1 MHISLYRKYRPR
13 FFSEVV
19 GQSAAVGLLRSSF
32 LGGRMGHAYLFSGPR
47 GCGKTTVAR
56 LLAKVV
62 NCTVPAEGEP
72 CGVCESCRAVASGEH
87 LDVMEIDGASNR
99 GIDQIRELKSHVSLA
114 PFMSGRKVYIL
125 DEVHMLTAEAFN
137 ALLKTLEEPPASAL
151 FIFATTEPHKV
162 PVTIRS
168 RCQHIPFHRIST
180 EDIAG
185 QLQAVAGAEG
195 FAADEA
201 ALWEI
206 ARSADG
212 ALRDALSLAEQA
224 VALGGGALTA
234 DAVRNLSGGGGRAE
248 LEEWV
253 PLLRTDPAEASG
265 RLKALLERGVSP
277 ERFLDTLFTLLRDMW
292 VFSLWD
298 ERSFAGVSL
307 SESET
312 AFLRREVPHWTA
324 DILRDATSAV
334 ASLFQRARWGLR
346 IDVFSGLLMFELVS
360 ILTGEA
366 RPTGGAAKAQNP
378 PSRPPSPPTQTA
390 QTIKPAPPARPIAAR
405 EPAAP
410 RPPADIPAAP
420 VAEQAPEPAIPPAPS
435 VSVDDS
441 EPVPPADLPDL
452 VKGLWANDLSLCAA
466 LIDVGISV
474 AEGALVF
481 DCSGASRNARMILE
495 SPRAKHLIASLLGV
509 GADEESLSPPEAA
522 VRERKKPERPA
533 GANPTQLD
541 GDMSI
546 EQLSA
551 YLGADLLMARTLAG
565 DESEETEE
573 SE

>member
-1 MHISLYRKYRPR
+1 
-13 FFSEVV
+13 
-19 GQSAAVGLLRSSF
+19 
-32 LGGRMGHAYLFSGPR
+32 MGHAYLFSGPR

-62 NCTVPAEGEP
+62 NCTAPNEGEP

-185 QLQAVAGAEG
+185 QLGVVAGAEG

-224 VALGGGALTA
+224 VALGGGALTS
-234 DAVRNLSGGGGRAE
+234 DAVKNLSGGGGRGE
-248 LEEWV
+248 LEEWI

-265 RLKALLERGVSP
+265 RLKELLARGVSP
-277 ERFLDTLFTLLRDMW
+277 ERFLDSLFTLLRDMW
-292 VFSLWD
+292 VFSLWG
-298 ERSFAGVSL
+298 ERSFAGISL

-312 AFLRREVPHWTA
+312 TFLRREVPHWSA
-324 DILRDATSAV
+324 DILRSATSAV
-334 ASLFQRARWGLR
+334 ASLFQRVRWGLR
-346 IDVFSGLLMFELVS
+346 IDVFSGLLMFELIS

-366 RPTGGAAKAQNP
+366 RPHGSAA
-378 PSRPPSPPTQTA
+378 RPPSPPAQTA
-390 QTIKPAPPARPIAAR
+390 QPIKPAPAAPPAAER

-410 RPPADIPAAP
+410 RPPADIFTAPAAP
-420 VAEQAPEPAIPPAPS
+420 AAPDAERAPEPFA
-435 VSVDDS
+435 
-441 EPVPPADLPDL
+441 PPADLPEL
-452 VKGLWANDLSLCAA
+452 IKGLWANDLSLCAA
-466 LIDVGISV
+466 LLDVTISV
-474 AEGALVF
+474 VDGAPVF
-481 DCSGASRNARMILE
+481 DCSRASKNARMMLE
-495 SPRAKHLIASLLGV
+495 SLRAKHLIASLLGV
-509 GADEESLSPPEAA
+509 AAGDDAIPPAEAA
-522 VRERKKPERPA
+522 VLERKKPERPG
-533 GANPTQLD
+533 GANPTRPD
-541 GDMSI
+541 GEMSI

-551 YLGADLLMARTLAG
+551 YLGADLLMTRTIMG
-565 DESEETEE
+565 EENDETEE